1 MKRAVFPREMP
12 NFPQKKDL
20 QAVENNLE
28 HEEVHEF
35 RKTSRAAARRMAA
48 QEAIA
53 RKKEGPP
60 PTKEAPPTVVA
71 KKHSARAAATLHTRT
86 P

>member
-1 MKRAVFPREMP
+1 MKRAVFPKEMH
-12 NFPQKKDL
+12 NFPQKKDI
-20 QAVENNLE
+20 QAVENNLK

-35 RKTSRAAARRMAA
+35 RKSSRAAARRMA
-48 QEAIA
+48 QKAIA

-60 PTKEAPPTVVA
+60 PTKEAPPTVVVE
-71 KKHSARAAATLHTRT
+71 KHSARAAATLHTRT

>member
-1 MKRAVFPREMP
+1 MKRAVSPKEMH
-12 NFPQKKDL
+12 NYLQKKDL

-35 RKTSRAAARRMAA
+35 RKSSRAAARQMAA

-71 KKHSARAAATLHTRT
+71 EKHSARAAATLHTRT